1 MARIEVAIEA
11 TAGSSIGRLQA
22 PGHSVAARL
31 HHADGFPVGWGRI
44 RGTSGITGEALP
56 ALVLMAE
63 PALPGVDVHAW
74 VIGALLLGDADS
86 TELVML
92 CVAEQEEFTGLVDVA
107 DADGWHAGAAQWCN
121 ALDRLRRSSTVQGV
135 SRCRR
140 RIDAEQLL
148 DAARREYTARH
159 TVPSGDQR

>member
-11 TAGSSIGRLQA
+11 TAGSTIGRRQA
-22 PGHSVAARL
+22 LGHSVAARL

-44 RGTSGITGEALP
+44 RGTSGATGERLP
-56 ALVLMAE
+56 ALVLMSE
-63 PALPGVDVHAW
+63 PAQPGVDVHAW

-92 CVAEQEEFTGLVDVA
+92 CVAEREEFTGLLDVTE
-107 DADGWHAGAAQWCN
+107 ADGWHAGAAQWCKV
-121 ALDRLRRSSTVQGV
+121 LDRLRGSTAVQRV
-135 SRCRR
+135 SRCRG

-159 TVPSGDQR
+159 PVPSGDQR